1 MNATRTYLGALAL
14 LLLAASA
21 TALADDWAPV
31 AKDQGVEL
39 AYQAVGN
46 QVRLRLTNSGR
57 EPMTVAWK
65 LRVQLASGTSVDNLG
80 ELNLAAG
87 ETETIASAPYRDAGQ
102 PVEVKN
108 VTGTIAAKK
117 KTAP

>member
-1 MNATRTYLGALAL
+1 MKASRAYLSALVL
-14 LLLAASA
+14 VAASA
-21 TALADDWAPV
+21 SVLADDWRPA

-39 AYQAVGN
+39 AYQAIGN
-46 QVRLRLTNSGR
+46 QVRLRLTNTAR
-57 EPMTVAWK
+57 EPMTVTWK
-65 LRVQLASGTSVDNLG
+65 LRVLLASGTSVDNLG

-108 VTGTIAAKK
+108 VSGTIAAKK
-117 KTAP
+117 TAP